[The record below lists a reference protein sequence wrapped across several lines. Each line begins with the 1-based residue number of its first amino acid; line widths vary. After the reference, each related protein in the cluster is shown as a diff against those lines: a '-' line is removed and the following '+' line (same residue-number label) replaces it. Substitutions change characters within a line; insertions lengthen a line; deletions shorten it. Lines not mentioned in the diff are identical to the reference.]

1 MSHNVAV
8 MRGGKIV
15 EAGTRR
21 EVFET
26 PREDYTTALIAAVP
40 IPDPTVYGGQ
50 GGRMGSVRGLP
61 QCRRPAADERRL
73 SSRTAISRMRP
84 RTTYW

>member
-21 EVFET
+21 AVFET
-26 PREDYTTALIAAVP
+26 LREDYTKALIAAVP
-40 IPDPTVYGGQ
+40 IPDPTVY
-50 GGRMGSVRGLP
+50 
-61 QCRRPAADERRL
+61 
-73 SSRTAISRMRP
+73 
-84 RTTYW
+84 RTTKVVG